1 MKVATGLRQLA
12 ILLRPSPTLLR
23 AVLAPEEV
31 AKSRTAATPLTEV
44 HSSIPVA
51 RGPSRTWAGPGD
63 SAIHSIHSQGDCR
76 SPSAV
81 IVGREARALN
91 CDPSKAP
98 IQDRASMEVQMARWA
113 SCLPRTISRNR

>member
-1 MKVATGLRQLA
+1 MLDMKVATGPRQLA
-12 ILLRPSPTLLR
+12 VLLRPSLPLLR

-31 AKSRTAATPLTEV
+31 DKSRMAAAPLTET

-51 RGPSRTWAGPGD
+51 RGPSRTWAHPKS

-81 IVGREARALN
+81 IVGREGEHYVFFTRIAT
-91 CDPSKAP
+91 
-98 IQDRASMEVQMARWA
+98 E
-113 SCLPRTISRNR
+113 